1 MTFFTISFFCAKY
14 LFFSVL
20 HNKYDMAKS
29 TTYQKNGTEFS
40 IHYGSGS
47 LSGYLSTDVMSVST
61 CFFDIKETT
70 LFNVIDFYYIN
81 YKYGKDS
88 NL

>member
-1 MTFFTISFFCAKY
+1 MIIVNITIGFLLNK
-14 LFFSVL
+14 FFSVL

-47 LSGYLSTDVMSVST
+47 LSGYLSTDVISVSI
-61 CFFDIKETT
+61 CFFLNKIT
-70 LFNVIDFYYIN
+70 LNNILELYIN
-81 YKYGKDS
+81 YKYGKVL